1 MNKTLRALILLA
13 LLPTLI
19 SCGGGGVNSALLG
32 ILPSEATQTSPNAIP
47 VADAGLTQNV
57 RVGSLVTLDGTASRD
72 ANNES
77 LTYLWALTSK
87 PVGSAAALSLA
98 TSAKPTFTADLSG
111 SYSFSLIV
119 NDGKENSLLASVTV
133 VASIE
138 NSAPVANAGTSQNA
152 IVNTLVRLDGTASS
166 DANSDILTYRW
177 AFIGTP
183 TGSKAALSNA
193 SSPVPTFTPDL
204 IGSYV
209 LSLIVNDGKLD
220 SRQSAVTVIVSAAN
234 AAPVAVPGTNQN
246 VTVGTLVTLDGTAS
260 SDANYDFLTYRWNII
275 TKPTAS
281 TSALSSLSS
290 PKPSF
295 TPNVAGVYVVTLIVN
310 DGKVDSDV
318 AATSITASVANS
330 APVAVV
336 GANQNVVIGA
346 SVTLDGSASSDA
358 NLDPLTYKWTLV
370 TKPTNSVA
378 ALSSATVARPTFT
391 ADLVGTYVAALMVND
406 GKVDSTLLAT
416 TVTASI
422 LNAAPVAN
430 AGNNQTVART
440 ATVTLSGASS
450 TDANSDILTY
460 RWTLTTR
467 PTGSAAALSSAT
479 VVSPTFVADLAGVYV
494 ATLVVND
501 GKVDSNV
508 ATVAVTAN

>member
-1 MNKTLRALILLA
+1 
-13 LLPTLI
+13 
-19 SCGGGGVNSALLG
+19 
-32 ILPSEATQTSPNAIP
+32 
-47 VADAGLTQNV
+47 
-57 RVGSLVTLDGTASRD
+57 
-72 ANNES
+72 
-77 LTYLWALTSK
+77 
-87 PVGSAAALSLA
+87 
-98 TSAKPTFTADLSG
+98 
-111 SYSFSLIV
+111 
-119 NDGKENSLLASVTV
+119 
-133 VASIE
+133 
-138 NSAPVANAGTSQNA
+138 
-152 IVNTLVRLDGTASS
+152 
-166 DANSDILTYRW
+166 
-177 AFIGTP
+177 
-183 TGSKAALSNA
+183 
-193 SSPVPTFTPDL
+193 
-204 IGSYV
+204 
-209 LSLIVNDGKLD
+209 
-220 SRQSAVTVIVSAAN
+220 
-234 AAPVAVPGTNQN
+234 
-246 VTVGTLVTLDGTAS
+246 
-260 SDANYDFLTYRWNII
+260 
-275 TKPTAS
+275 
-281 TSALSSLSS
+281 
-290 PKPSF
+290 
-295 TPNVAGVYVVTLIVN
+295 
-310 DGKVDSDV
+310 
-318 AATSITASVANS
+318 
-330 APVAVV
+330 V

-346 SVTLDGSASSDA
+346 TVTLDGSASSDA

-430 AGNNQTVART
+430 AGNNQIVVRT

-450 TDANSDILTY
+450 TDANSDILAY